1 MLKNTLSVAALLA
14 LVAGAGQQATA
25 QTVTQKIKPGS
36 GLYEIVYSEKANA
49 VYVAG
54 TGARG
59 QQGAGKVYKLDPK
72 TLAVK
77 DSIDVSAAP
86 AFGLGL
92 NEKTQTLYTS
102 NTRANSVHAID
113 LKTGKVIATITN
125 GKDRSHTREIV
136 VDENSNKVYVSDVGG
151 GIWVIDGKSNTFSH
165 VIDKAGLSIT
175 GLALD
180 LKQNRLY
187 AINMQTDKVVSYD
200 LAKNVVIDSFPAG
213 SKGAIN
219 LVLDTKTNRL
229 FVANQGNGDVTVLD
243 AATGKLLQT
252 IPTGPGALGINFSPA
267 KNWVYVANR
276 GAGTVTIID
285 AATYKVVG
293 HYETGSHPNT
303 VALDKKGNAFVT
315 NKAKSGPR
323 PAPGETP
330 QPQPVDPN
338 GDIVTLIAVP

>member
-1 MLKNTLSVAALLA
+1 MIKNKLSAVALCTLAAMA
-14 LVAGAGQQATA
+14 CQQVSA
-25 QTVTQKIKPGS
+25 QKVTQKVKPGK
-36 GLYEIVYSEKANA
+36 GLYELVYSEKANA

-72 TLAVK
+72 TLQVK

-92 NEKTQTLYTS
+92 NETTQTLYTS

-113 LKTGKVIATITN
+113 LKSGKVVATIKH
-125 GKDRSHTREIV
+125 GKDKSHTRELV
-136 VDENSNKVYVSDVGG
+136 ADEANNKIYVSDVGG
-151 GIWVIDGKSNTFSH
+151 GIWVIDGKTNTFSH
-165 VIDKAGLSIT
+165 VIEKAGLSIA

-180 LKQNRLY
+180 GKKGILY
-187 AINMQTDKVVSYD
+187 AIDMKSDKVVSYD
-200 LAKNVVIDSFPAG
+200 IKKDAVIDSFAAG

-219 LVLDTKTNRL
+219 LVLDAKTNRL
-229 FVANQGNGDVTVLD
+229 FVSNQGNGDVTVLD
-243 AATGKLLQT
+243 AASGKLLQT
-252 IPTGPGALGINFSPA
+252 IPTGKGALGIAFSPA

-276 GAGTVTIID
+276 GEGTVSIID
-285 AATYKVVG
+285 AATYKVVSTVD
-293 HYETGSHPNT
+293 TGSLPNT
-303 VALDKKGNAFVT
+303 VTLDKKGNAFVT

-330 QPQPVDPN
+330 KPQPEDEN
-338 GDIVTLIAVP
+338 GDIVTLIAL

>member
-1 MLKNTLSVAALLA
+1 MIKGKLPILALLA
-14 LVAGAGQQATA
+14 LAAGAVTKATA
-25 QTVTQKIKPGS
+25 QKVTQKVKPGK

-54 TGARG
+54 IGSRG
-59 QQGAGKVYKLDPK
+59 QQGAGKVYKLDPA

-92 NEKTQTLYTS
+92 NEATQTLYTS
-102 NTRANSVHAID
+102 NTRGNSVHAID
-113 LKTGKVIATITN
+113 LKTGRIIATIKH
-125 GKDRSHTREIV
+125 GKDKSHTREIV
-136 VDENSNKVYVSDVGG
+136 ADEANNKIYVSDVGG
-151 GIWVIDGKSNTFSH
+151 GIWVIDGKTNTYSH
-165 VIDKAGLSIT
+165 TIEAAGLSIA

-180 LKQNRLY
+180 AKKSILY
-187 AINMQTDKVVSYD
+187 AIDMKSDKIVSYD
-200 LAKNVVIDSFPAG
+200 LKKNTVIDSFPAG

-219 LVLDTKTNRL
+219 LVLDAATNRL
-229 FVANQGNGDVTVLD
+229 FVANQGNGDVTVLE

-252 IPTGPGALGINFSPA
+252 IVTGKGALGINFSPA

-276 GAGTVTIID
+276 GEGTVTIID
-285 AATYKVVG
+285 AATYKVLSTL
-293 HYETGSHPNT
+293 ETGSHPNT

-315 NKAKSGPR
+315 NKAKSAPR

-330 QPQPVDPN
+330 KPQPEDEN
-338 GDIVTLIAVP
+338 GDIVTLISL